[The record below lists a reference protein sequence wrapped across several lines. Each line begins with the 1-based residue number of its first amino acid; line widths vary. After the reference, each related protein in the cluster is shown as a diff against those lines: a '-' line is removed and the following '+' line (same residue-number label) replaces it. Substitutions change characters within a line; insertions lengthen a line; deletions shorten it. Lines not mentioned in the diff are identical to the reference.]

1 MSMKMCKKGL
11 RNECSANHTVEE
23 EGVLYDRSLAHN
35 NLSAHGDCDANWWQ
49 RRTTLA

>member
-11 RNECSANHTVEE
+11 RHESGANRTVEE
-23 EGVLYDRSLAHN
+23 EGVLYDRSLAHD
-35 NLSAHGDCDANWWQ
+35 NLSAHGDCDANWRQ